1 MGGKEVIEYIELRKS
16 FRKNLW
22 GFWKYNFIK
31 SRRKMKRKIVGVIV
45 VSNSFSLRE
54 KGFIISSVRIY
65 LGKYRKY
72 GNKYFL

>member
-1 MGGKEVIEYIELRKS
+1 MDGKEMVEYIELCKS
-16 FRKNLW
+16 LRKNLK

-31 SRRKMKRKIVGVIV
+31 SWRKMKRKIVGVIV
-45 VSNSFSLRE
+45 VSNRFLLRY
-54 KGFIISSVRIY
+54 KSFIISFLRIY